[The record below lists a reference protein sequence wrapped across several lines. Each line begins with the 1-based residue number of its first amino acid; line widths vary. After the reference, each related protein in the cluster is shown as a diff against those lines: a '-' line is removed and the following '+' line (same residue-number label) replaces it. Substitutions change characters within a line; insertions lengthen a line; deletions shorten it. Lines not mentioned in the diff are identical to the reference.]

1 MGFYG
6 DFMGFE
12 FKKWDFMGFELK
24 KNVFYGDFISPKK
37 CGGSM
42 NWPIGLRPGLGL
54 TMITWESMSRMWIW
68 AIKNSVWLVVWTIFF
83 VYFSHH
89 IVNFIIPTDV
99 QSIIFRGFAQNHQP
113 EKPFFLH
120 SKSWV
125 VDPAIVKKRMSQ

>member
-1 MGFYG
+1 
-6 DFMGFE
+6 
-12 FKKWDFMGFELK
+12 
-24 KNVFYGDFISPKK
+24 
-37 CGGSM
+37 M

-113 EKPFFLH
+113 EKPFFFAQQIVG
-120 SKSWV
+120 SRSSDSEKKDVAVTPIGV
-125 VDPAIVKKRMSQ
+125 VVANKQFEMSTCKKLGSL